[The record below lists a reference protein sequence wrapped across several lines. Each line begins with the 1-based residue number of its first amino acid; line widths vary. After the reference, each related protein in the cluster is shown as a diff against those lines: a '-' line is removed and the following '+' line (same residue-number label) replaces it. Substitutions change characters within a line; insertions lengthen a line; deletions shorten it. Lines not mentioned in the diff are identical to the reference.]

1 MKYYLEN
8 PQPFTISKVY
18 LITHYEIFNIMIV
31 PQNSAVVQVWFY
43 DDRATR
49 YERSFRLIGQE
60 YLDWSTD
67 DYLYEY
73 INRPDNFLRI
83 FDK

>member
-1 MKYYLEN
+1 MYYLEN
-8 PQPFTISKVY
+8 PKPFTISKSY
-18 LITHYEIFNIMIV
+18 TITHYEIFNILLI
-31 PQNSAVVQVWFY
+31 PQISAVIQVWFY

-49 YERSFRLIGQE
+49 YERSFRLIDKD
-60 YLDWSTD
+60 YSDWTTD